1 MSEGQGVEFGGGVG
15 CAVVGGV
22 GVAAAWGLYLLVTTA
37 INELVEQRQA
47 TIRAHAEA
55 SILYAQARQ
64 MDATTQA
71 AQAMVAQGQVL
82 PWLMGAV
89 LVLTLVILLWL
100 VMQQRQQQREMQRLV
115 LLAALGKLTPEE
127 VTP

>member
-1 MSEGQGVEFGGGVG
+1 MGEEHGSGFGSGVG
-15 CAVVGGV
+15 CAMVGGV

-37 INELVEQRQA
+37 INEVVEQRQA

-82 PWLMGAV
+82 PWLMGVV
-89 LVLTLVILLWL
+89 LILTLAILLWL
-100 VMQQRQQQREMQRLV
+100 VVQQRQQQREMQRLV

-127 VTP
+127 VS